1 MEQHR
6 KRTIVPQVAAGVL
19 AIAYAGVLY
28 SQHSITDTNQLD
40 GIIGAMLGLFI
51 CAGTA
56 ANLIDALY
64 DPGARKR
71 GAWLAANF
79 LVLMWGLFIII
90 VGTTRFADSRSMPP
104 IIH

>member
-1 MEQHR
+1 MEQRR
-6 KRTIVPQVAAGVL
+6 KRTIVPQVVAGVL
-19 AIAYAGVLY
+19 AIGYAGVLY
-28 SQHSITDTNQLD
+28 SQHAITATNQLD

-64 DPGARKR
+64 DPAARKR
-71 GAWLAANF
+71 GAWLTANF
-79 LVLMWGLFIII
+79 LVLLWGLFVII

-104 IIH
+104 ILH